1 MAVAAGSHKTVLPT
15 LHTLDTS
22 RPYWADY
29 RGLLQHL
36 RQAAPATDEPPGPQQ
51 LQSLLPPHAVNQR
64 GMPIR
69 FRPSTLLPGVAY
81 EQHIFQTG
89 EVSTR
94 ANHWHDLF
102 NALVWCRFTGLKSA
116 MNAAHCAQIGLRY
129 VDVRRGDV
137 RHGDLRHGTGR
148 GPRRDALTLFD
159 ESGVMVVSASK
170 NFLNALAAREWNE
183 VFVQQKS
190 LWHEEVLV
198 FVCGHALLEKFL
210 TPYKALTAHAL
221 LLHIDDELAHL
232 PREEVL
238 QSLDRGLAGALA
250 EGRMLESTGSLSPMP
265 LMGISGWWPDAEQD
279 AGFYSDRQV
288 FRPSAAIQPTAAVLE
303 FADYHAR
310 P

>member
-64 GMPIR
+64 GLPIR
-69 FRPSTLLPGVAY
+69 FQPSTLLPGVAY

-116 MNAAHCAQIGLRY
+116 MNAAHCAQIGLRH

-159 ESGVMVVSASK
+159 ESGVMVVSTSK
-170 NFLNALAAREWNE
+170 SFLNALAARDWNE
-183 VFVQQKS
+183 VFLQQKS
-190 LWHEEVLV
+190 VWDEEVLV
-198 FVCGHALLEKFL
+198 FVCGHTLLAKFL
-210 TPYKALTAHAL
+210 RPYKALTAHAL
-221 LLHIDDELAHL
+221 LLHIDEDLARL
-232 PREEVL
+232 PREAVL
-238 QSLDRGLAGALA
+238 QSLDGGLARALA
-250 EGRMLESTGSLSPMP
+250 EGRMIESTGSLSPLP
-265 LMGISGWWPDAEQD
+265 LMGIPGWWPEAEQD
-279 AGFYSDRQV
+279 ASFYADRQV
-288 FRPSAAIQPTAAVLE
+288 FRPSAATQATATVLE
-303 FADYHAR
+303 FAAYQAK

>member
-1 MAVAAGSHKTVLPT
+1 
-15 LHTLDTS
+15 LDIS

-29 RGLLQHL
+29 RELLQHL
-36 RQAAPATDEPPGPQQ
+36 RQAAPATDELPGPQQ

-64 GMPIR
+64 GLPIR
-69 FRPSTLLPGVAY
+69 FQPSALLPGVGY

-116 MNAAHCAQIGLRY
+116 MNAAHCAQISS
-129 VDVRRGDV
+129 
-137 RHGDLRHGTGR
+137 RHEPDR
-148 GPRRDALTLFD
+148 GPQRDALTLFD
-159 ESGVMVVSASK
+159 ESGVMVLSTSK
-170 NFLNALAAREWNE
+170 GFLNALAAREWNE

-221 LLHIDDELAHL
+221 LLHLDDGLVHL
-232 PREEVL
+232 PREDLL
-238 QSLDRGLAGALA
+238 QILDRSLAGALG
-250 EGRMLESTGSLSPMP
+250 EGRMLGSTASLSPLP
-265 LMGISGWWPDAEQD
+265 LMGIPGWWPEAEQD
-279 AGFYSDRQV
+279 TSFYADQQV
-288 FRPSAAIQPTAAVLE
+288 FRPATATQPEATVLDFAA
-303 FADYHAR
+303 YHTK

>member
-1 MAVAAGSHKTVLPT
+1 
-15 LHTLDTS
+15 
-22 RPYWADY
+22 
-29 RGLLQHL
+29 
-36 RQAAPATDEPPGPQQ
+36 
-51 LQSLLPPHAVNQR
+51 
-64 GMPIR
+64 
-69 FRPSTLLPGVAY
+69 
-81 EQHIFQTG
+81 
-89 EVSTR
+89 
-94 ANHWHDLF
+94 
-102 NALVWCRFTGLKSA
+102 
-116 MNAAHCAQIGLRY
+116 
-129 VDVRRGDV
+129 
-137 RHGDLRHGTGR
+137 
-148 GPRRDALTLFD
+148 
-159 ESGVMVVSASK
+159 MVVSASK